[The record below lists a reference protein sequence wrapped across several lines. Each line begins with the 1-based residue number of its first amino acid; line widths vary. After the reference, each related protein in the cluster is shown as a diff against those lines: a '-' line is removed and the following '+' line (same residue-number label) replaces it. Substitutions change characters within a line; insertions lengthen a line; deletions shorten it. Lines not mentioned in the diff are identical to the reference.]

1 MNMIQGTFLFIIGD
15 QYAPF
20 KVQLFDSNAG
30 SGTAASATNIRA
42 IASGVTVIR
51 GVINIRPGI
60 YVFIIG
66 ESITVLIGLDST

>member
-42 IASGVTVIR
+42 IASGVNNLR
-51 GVINIRPGI
+51 GVMNIRPSI
-60 YVFIIG
+60 YVFVTG
-66 ESITVLIGLDST
+66 NSLTVLIGLDYT